1 MLKGIVK
8 WRRKRPREPGRAGI
22 PQEPPRSLQTH
33 RFTLFKKQIGERVS
47 EVHDLSQVPYT
58 TIEPKQTRLSAL
70 DVATPASK
78 VLLYVCEAPP
88 LGFLKPLAGLANHA
102 CEMFQ
107 AVRSYKEAAERLEK
121 QATQVEFV
129 IEDLVEPMPPHS
141 MEILQILE
149 EIRCFLN
156 AADLVTTKSPRRKR
170 LSLWLI
176 AAREQDRARAL
187 SERLRDAVSVLQTAN
202 TLNLTNSLRRIE
214 SRQVAEQAQNN
225 RHNTDQMVPSSQLG
239 KETSRQ
245 FAFFVYRAGVS
256 WSPSRGAYVFYVEP
270 SGLPLK
276 LGECSAHTRI

>member
-1 MLKGIVK
+1 
-8 WRRKRPREPGRAGI
+8 
-22 PQEPPRSLQTH
+22 
-33 RFTLFKKQIGERVS
+33 
-47 EVHDLSQVPYT
+47 
-58 TIEPKQTRLSAL
+58 
-70 DVATPASK
+70 
-78 VLLYVCEAPP
+78 
-88 LGFLKPLAGLANHA
+88 
-102 CEMFQ
+102 MFQ

-187 SERLRDAVSVLQTAN
+187 SERLRDVRSVLQTTT
-202 TLNLTNSLRRIE
+202 TLNLEDSLRRIE
-214 SRQVAEQAQNN
+214 SRQIAEQAQYSQQ
-225 RHNTDQMVPSSQLG
+225 NTDHTMAPSSQLG
-239 KETSRQ
+239 KLVQRIDTSRQ

-256 WSPSRGAYVFYVEP
+256 WT
-270 SGLPLK
+270 L
-276 LGECSAHTRI
+276 TRRDV